1 LFGPFPEPSLE
12 KEQKQPRDENFVAI
26 SYDKELNLRFSGD
39 EVYYTA
45 CSFLVILKNS
55 CSELH

>member
-1 LFGPFPEPSLE
+1 MNIGEPRYTSARPARIVSE
-12 KEQKQPRDENFVAI
+12 KRIK
-26 SYDKELNLRFSGD
+26 SNLPGN

-55 CSELH
+55 CSDLRCQKVLI